1 MFLNSEDMSDDEDAG
16 NNDIVV
22 PLSLVAS
29 TPQIINGASRPGI
42 GNRSALEADDPP
54 GGRSNQYN
62 ERLARAR
69 ALNEQKRK
77 VSTSGARRKSWVRR
91 GLGGRRLRCGRRRGS
106 WDCAWGGWVG
116 ASALR
121 QTCKTQAW
129 SWRTSTT
136 FNGLARALW
145 HLSTCCLRRLR
156 RWSWRRPKATK
167 PSITSR
173 CVQRQPRPAQ
183 PHLAAVPSL
192 RRAVR
197 VCSLRWCKSSA

>member
-1 MFLNSEDMSDDEDAG
+1 MSDDEDAG

-77 VSTSGARRKSWVRR
+77 VSTSGMVVANVDNFQRP
-91 GLGGRRLRCGRRRGS
+91 GAGS
-106 WDCAWGGWVG
+106 M
-116 ASALR
+116 AS
-121 QTCKTQAW
+121 
-129 SWRTSTT
+129 SFGSE
-136 FNGLARALW
+136 
-145 HLSTCCLRRLR
+145 S
-156 RWSWRRPKATK
+156 
-167 PSITSR
+167 
-173 CVQRQPRPAQ
+173 
-183 PHLAAVPSL
+183 
-192 RRAVR
+192 
-197 VCSLRWCKSSA
+197 